1 MRAILTVSNWPN
13 PSMILSP
20 VSYEGNI
27 GCIKLTKSL
36 NDFISCFPWGQY
48 WLYQIDQIPQ
58 WFYLM
63 FPMRA
68 ILAYQINQIPQW
80 FYLMFP
86 MRAILAVSNWPN
98 PSMILPPVSYEG
110 NIDCMYQIDQ
120 IPQWFYLLF
129 PMRAILAVSNWPN
142 PSMILPPVSYEGN
155 IDCMYQIDQIPQWFY
170 LLFPMRAILT
180 VSNWPNPSMI
190 LPPVSYEGNIDCI
203 KLTKSLNDFISCF
216 LWGQYWLYQIDQIPQ
231 WFHLLFPM
239 RAILAV
245 CIKLTKSLNDFTS
258 CFLWGQYW
266 LYQIDQIPLWFY
278 LLFPMR
284 AILTV
289 SNWPNPS
296 MILSHVSYEG
306 NIGCIK
312 LTKSLNDFTS
322 CFLWGQYWLYVSNW
336 PNPSMI
342 LPPVSYE
349 GNIDCIKLTKSLYDF
364 TSCFLWGQYWLYQ
377 IDQIPLWF
385 YLMFPMRAILAV
397 SNWPNPS
404 MILSHVSY
412 EGNSGCIKLTK
423 SLNDFISCFLWGQY
437 WLYQID
443 QISQWFYL
451 LFPMRAILTVSN
463 WPNPSMI
470 LSHVSYE
477 GNIDCIKLTK
487 SLNEFISCFLWG
499 Q

>member
-1 MRAILTVSNWPN
+1 MALYERVSCVGHASVAGIKYVVILQTNNNFSLLCGLNQTVSIHWQKRVGLQLVMDQPDPWIYFLLLLGWTYLMFPMRAILAVSNWPN
-13 PSMILSP
+13 PSMILSH

-36 NDFISCFPWGQY
+36 NEFISCFLCGQY

-120 IPQWFYLLF
+120 
-129 PMRAILAVSNWPN
+129 M
-142 PSMILPPVSYEGN
+142 
-155 IDCMYQIDQIPQWFY
+155 PQWFY

-180 VSNWPNPSMI
+180 
-190 LPPVSYEGNIDCI
+190 
-203 KLTKSLNDFISCF
+203 
-216 LWGQYWLYQIDQIPQ
+216 
-231 WFHLLFPM
+231 
-239 RAILAV
+239 
-245 CIKLTKSLNDFTS
+245 
-258 CFLWGQYW
+258 
-266 LYQIDQIPLWFY
+266 
-278 LLFPMR
+278 
-284 AILTV
+284 
-289 SNWPNPS
+289 
-296 MILSHVSYEG
+296 
-306 NIGCIK
+306 
-312 LTKSLNDFTS
+312 
-322 CFLWGQYWLYVSNW
+322 VSNW

-377 IDQIPLWF
+377 IDQIPQWF
-385 YLMFPMRAILAV
+385 YLLFPMRAILAV
-397 SNWPNPS
+397 SNWPNAS

-412 EGNSGCIKLTK
+412 EGNIGCIKLTK

-437 WLYQID
+437 RLYQID
-443 QISQWFYL
+443 QIPLWFYL

-470 LSHVSYE
+470 LPSVSYE

-487 SLNEFISCFLWG
+487 SLNDFTSCFLWG
-499 Q
+499 QYWLYQIDQIPLGQKKKMLCLWLPDRPILYRPTVMFLLPFALVLGLSFGKNLYRRPDIRTNTSRV